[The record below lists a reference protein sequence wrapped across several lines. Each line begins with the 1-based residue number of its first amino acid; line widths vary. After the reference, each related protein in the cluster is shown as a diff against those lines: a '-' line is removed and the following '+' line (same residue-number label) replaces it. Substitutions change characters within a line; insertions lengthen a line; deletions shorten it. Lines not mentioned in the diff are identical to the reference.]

1 MQKNGKLIRYV
12 IIAFGLFVTMF
23 SYYVWQIA
31 KTPNYEVDEKKGFA
45 LLIPKGAT
53 YETVWDSLNAH
64 KIVKDR
70 LSFQFLAKLK
80 GILLNQAKVS
90 ASISPLNRFIPL
102 SRPPSLENSKLLKSQ
117 FCTCLPFPFTE
128 PEPFSY
134 FILRL

>member
-70 LSFQFLAKLK
+70 LSFQFLAKLLKYK
-80 GILLNQAKVS
+80 GHVKEGRYVIKSDMSEFAE
-90 ASISPLNRFIPL
+90 F
-102 SRPPSLENSKLLKSQ
+102 LETMGEK
-117 FCTCLPFPFTE
+117 
-128 PEPFSY
+128 
-134 FILRL
+134 